1 MNPSADAA
9 DQIVRVSWN
18 GTKYIVHVTSKKSA
32 EEAKKLARAMIAA
45 MKQKNK
51 KMGSM
56 RKGNLIKS
64 GIRLDIAD
72 ISISDIR
79 RFAAEARKYGV
90 LYTVVKDKSSPDGCA
105 QLMYR
110 ANDKEKVNMIFQHIG
125 RPTEFYDDVRE
136 SITKD
141 LKDRPAGEKKV
152 KDLDTFV
159 DELMGKP
166 EPEKKDEP
174 KSEKEPAQASEQ
186 TNGDNAPEDPTR
198 GNPSQGSR
206 SRSRRT
212 KRNPSENTS
221 VRESRPESVGSRR
234 ENDQPERRSVREE
247 LAEIKRDMERK
258 AQKDMNRTR
267 TVTHKDPGKKKR
279 PKREKER

>member
-9 DQIVRVSWN
+9 DQIVRVSMN
-18 GTKYIVHVTSKKSA
+18 GTKYIVRVASKQSKEAA
-32 EEAKKLARAMIAA
+32 EKLARAMIAA

-51 KMGSM
+51 KVGSM

-79 RFAAEARKYGV
+79 RFAAQAKKYGV
-90 LYTVVKDKSSPDGCA
+90 LYTIVKDKSSPDGSA

-166 EPEKKDEP
+166 EPERKDEP
-174 KSEKEPAQASEQ
+174 KSEKKPAQASEQ
-186 TNGDNAPEDPTR
+186 TNEDNAPEDPTQ

-212 KRNPSENTS
+212 KRNPSEITS
-221 VRESRPESVGSRR
+221 ERESRPASGGFRR

-258 AQKDMNRTR
+258 AQQDRNRTR
-267 TVTHKDPGKKKR
+267 TITHKNPGKKKK
-279 PKREKER
+279 PKKEKER

>member
-258 AQKDMNRTR
+258 AQQDRTR

-279 PKREKER
+279 TKREKER